1 MGETDLHALRF
12 NTVVQQRKEI
22 GNGLIGTIGR
32 LAESKLF
39 IRFGL
44 LRGLFD
50 QIVHILFQQSDN
62 MAGHDDRWLIHDALS
77 DFSCSGARLCHATV
91 DRLAA
96 PSL

>member
-1 MGETDLHALRF
+1 
-12 NTVVQQRKEI
+12 
-22 GNGLIGTIGR
+22 
-32 LAESKLF
+32 
-39 IRFGL
+39 
-44 LRGLFD
+44 LRGLID